1 MQKSSAFTPPNV
13 DYLGR
18 YLKRP
23 PLSNSRLLHY
33 DGKEVIFRYIDRKT
47 GKQEKHT
54 STTFEF
60 IERLIRHIPTKSFKM
75 IRYYG
80 FLSFRTR
87 GKLLPTIYKLLD
99 QTVEPVKKI
108 TYASFLKGFINTD
121 PFECILCGSK
131 MLLTGGRPK
140 QRLSVIMKHHK
151 ALATMQLIKF

>member
-1 MQKSSAFTPPNV
+1 MLNSKQRAQENNLSEAHYNFSQQCHKLWHVHFAKAQPSHHQNV

-108 TYASFLKGFINTD
+108 TYASLLRHCCKKFR
-121 PFECILCGSK
+121 FE
-131 MLLTGGRPK
+131 
-140 QRLSVIMKHHK
+140 
-151 ALATMQLIKF
+151 